1 MEKTSCLG
9 LLSKVLVELF
19 GGSLELMELL
29 LAFLD
34 PNLELCEFILQ
45 AVKLTCQGLN
55 FQEDLG
61 VLDVGFDP
69 CGEWCRGT

>member
-45 AVKLTCQGLN
+45 AVKLT
-55 FQEDLG
+55 
-61 VLDVGFDP
+61 
-69 CGEWCRGT
+69 